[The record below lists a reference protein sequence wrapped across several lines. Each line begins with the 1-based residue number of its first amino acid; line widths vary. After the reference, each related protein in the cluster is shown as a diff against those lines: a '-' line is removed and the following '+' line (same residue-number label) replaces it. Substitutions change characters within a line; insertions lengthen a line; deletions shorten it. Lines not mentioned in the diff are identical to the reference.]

1 MVVAHAT
8 VLRLAASLMS
18 SSLAGGTE
26 RRPSNASSKSH
37 R

>member
-8 VLRLAASLMS
+8 VLRLTASLTAS
-18 SSLAGGTE
+18 HLSGGTE
-26 RRPSNASSKSH
+26 RRPMRAFSNSQ

>member
-8 VLRLAASLMS
+8 VLRLTT
-18 SSLAGGTE
+18 SLAVSHLSGGTE
-26 RRPSNASSKSH
+26 RRPMRAFSNSK

>member
-8 VLRLAASLMS
+8 VLRLIDSLTALDS
-18 SSLAGGTE
+18 AGGTE
-26 RRPSNASSKSH
+26 RRPMRAFSKSQ